1 MKLQEGSTLKTG
13 LYTVDRYIYSTDICE
28 VYSGRLT
35 STGQKIRI
43 HRLKDEFAENTE
55 PFLEKA
61 RILSS
66 VSDPSLAVIADAFAE
81 GTTGAFVTIESEGS
95 SLESLTMG
103 KRMAPERAEDIFRR
117 IAEATQKVHAAGQTL
132 LDLSPETV
140 TVTFSGMPVIT
151 DFAIPVLPDGA
162 SAQTDPYYAPE
173 RYEAHG
179 SATVETDIYSL
190 GAILYRM
197 IVGENPPLS
206 KEIKDAGI
214 DYPDNIPFELA
225 DLIDK
230 AMEPRPNNR
239 FYSVANMLADL
250 GGAQPQTVPPT
261 APQPQPEPAPKPA
274 PKPTPETVPAPAPKP
289 EPQPEPAPKPVP
301 EPQPEPKPKP
311 TPEPI
316 PAPAPAPQP
325 QAEPTPQPVPEPQ
338 PEPKPKPTP
347 EPIPAPAPAP
357 QPQAEPTPQPVPEP
371 QPEPKP
377 QPTLE
382 PVPAPAPQPQPT
394 PKPVP
399 EPQPA
404 PKPQPT
410 PAPVPASAPE
420 PQPQPQPTP
429 QPTPEPVPAPAPQPQ
444 PEPTPHPVPEPQ
456 PEPKPQPT
464 PESVPEP
471 EPVPAPVPEPQPEPE
486 PQPAPEPVPAPKPE
500 PEPQPVTPPMP
511 PQRPR
516 PEEHYRPRIPESKPE
531 PSTEVTAKTNTSK
544 TQPAPVHES
553 EPRAKSNSGSRK
565 RAIIAIVGV
574 VAAGIIAGIG
584 YELFSGSDNDNSETP
599 VEAPVIA
606 EDTQGKD
613 VTDEPMEVDGIRFT
627 YSGLVNADNLP
638 EGEGVA
644 TYESGLWTSYE
655 GEFRQG
661 NRHGHGTLKYRNGDS
676 YTGKFVDGM
685 YSTGTY
691 RTAAAPDGSYDY
703 FTGDFTNGTPYNG
716 SWYHSDG
723 KEYQRVVNGNVK

>member
-28 VYSGRLT
+28 VYSGRLS

-43 HRLKDEFAENTE
+43 HRLKDEFAGNTE

-95 SLESLTMG
+95 SLDSLTMG

-162 SAQTDPYYAPE
+162 SSQTNPYYAPE

-261 APQPQPEPAPKPA
+261 APQPQPEPAPI
-274 PKPTPETVPAPAPKP
+274 PKPGPTPQAVPAPAPKP
-289 EPQPEPAPKPVP
+289 EPQLEPA
-301 EPQPEPKPKP
+301 
-311 TPEPI
+311 
-316 PAPAPAPQP
+316 
-325 QAEPTPQPVPEPQ
+325 
-338 PEPKPKPTP
+338 
-347 EPIPAPAPAP
+347 
-357 QPQAEPTPQPVPEP
+357 
-371 QPEPKP
+371 
-377 QPTLE
+377 
-382 PVPAPAPQPQPT
+382 
-394 PKPVP
+394 
-399 EPQPA
+399 
-404 PKPQPT
+404 
-410 PAPVPASAPE
+410 
-420 PQPQPQPTP
+420 P

-444 PEPTPHPVPEPQ
+444 PQPTPKLVPGPQ
-456 PEPKPQPT
+456 PAPKPQPT
-464 PESVPEP
+464 PESEPQPAP
-471 EPVPAPVPEPQPEPE
+471 EPVPAPAPKPAPEPVPAPAPQPQPRPTPKPVPEPQPAPAPQPVPAPAPQPQPQPEPTPAPAPEAAPQPQPQPEPE
-486 PQPAPEPVPAPKPE
+486 PEAQPAPEPVPAPKPE

-565 RAIIAIVGV
+565 RTIIAIVGV

-584 YELFSGSDNDNSETP
+584 YGLFSGSDNDNSETP

-606 EDTQGKD
+606 EDKQGKD

>member
-28 VYSGRLT
+28 VYSGRLS

-43 HRLKDEFAENTE
+43 HRLKDEFAGNTE

-66 VSDPSLAVIADAFAE
+66 VSDPSLAVIANAFAE

-95 SLESLTMG
+95 SLDSLTMG
-103 KRMAPERAEDIFRR
+103 KRMAPERAENIFRR

-162 SAQTDPYYAPE
+162 SSQTNPYYAPE

-261 APQPQPEPAPKPA
+261 APQPQPERAPKPEPIPEPVTA
-274 PKPTPETVPAPAPKP
+274 PQPEP
-289 EPQPEPAPKPVP
+289 EPQPEPA
-301 EPQPEPKPKP
+301 
-311 TPEPI
+311 
-316 PAPAPAPQP
+316 
-325 QAEPTPQPVPEPQ
+325 
-338 PEPKPKPTP
+338 
-347 EPIPAPAPAP
+347 
-357 QPQAEPTPQPVPEP
+357 
-371 QPEPKP
+371 
-377 QPTLE
+377 
-382 PVPAPAPQPQPT
+382 
-394 PKPVP
+394 
-399 EPQPA
+399 
-404 PKPQPT
+404 
-410 PAPVPASAPE
+410 
-420 PQPQPQPTP
+420 P

-444 PEPTPHPVPEPQ
+444 AKPTPHPVPEPQ

-464 PESVPEP
+464 PEPI
-471 EPVPAPVPEPQPEPE
+471 PAPAPQPQPRPTPKPVPEPQPAPTPKPVPAPAPQPQPQPEPTPAPEPAPQPQPQPEPESE
-486 PQPAPEPVPAPKPE
+486 PQPAPEPVPAPKPEPE

-531 PSTEVTAKTNTSK
+531 PSTEVTAKTNTSP
-544 TQPAPVHES
+544 TQPVSVHES
-553 EPRAKSNSGSRK
+553 EPRAESNSGSRK
-565 RAIIAIVGV
+565 RTIIAIVGV

-584 YELFSGSDNDNSETP
+584 YGLFSGSDNDNSETP

-606 EDTQGKD
+606 EDKQGKD

-627 YSGLVNADNLP
+627 YSGPVNADNLP

>member
-28 VYSGRLT
+28 VYSGRLS

-95 SLESLTMG
+95 SLDSLTMG
-103 KRMAPERAEDIFRR
+103 KRMAPERAENIFRR

-162 SAQTDPYYAPE
+162 SQPNPYYAPE
-173 RYEAHG
+173 RYEAQG

-250 GGAQPQTVPPT
+250 GGAQPQTVPPP
-261 APQPQPEPAPKPA
+261 APQPQPEPAPKPS
-274 PKPTPETVPAPAPKP
+274 PEPVSEPTPE
-289 EPQPEPAPKPVP
+289 PVP
-301 EPQPEPKPKP
+301 EPTPQPQPQPE
-311 TPEPI
+311 
-316 PAPAPAPQP
+316 PAPAPQP
-325 QAEPTPQPVPEPQ
+325 QSQPQ
-338 PEPKPKPTP
+338 PEPAP
-347 EPIPAPAPAP
+347 ETVPAP
-357 QPQAEPTPQPVPEP
+357 Q
-371 QPEPKP
+371 
-377 QPTLE
+377 
-382 PVPAPAPQPQPT
+382 PAPQPQPEPAPA
-394 PKPVP
+394 PKPQPQPQPTP

-429 QPTPEPVPAPAPQPQ
+429 QPTPEPVPAP
-444 PEPTPHPVPEPQ
+444 
-456 PEPKPQPT
+456 
-464 PESVPEP
+464 
-471 EPVPAPVPEPQPEPE
+471 
-486 PQPAPEPVPAPKPE
+486 KPE
-500 PEPQPVTPPMP
+500 PEPQPVTPQMP

-516 PEEHYRPRIPESKPE
+516 PEEHYRPRIPESQPE
-531 PSTEVTAKTNTSK
+531 PSTEVAAKTNTSH
-544 TQPAPVHES
+544 TQHAPVHES
-553 EPRAKSNSGSRK
+553 EPRTESNSGSRK

-606 EDTQGKD
+606 EDKQGKN

-627 YSGLVNADNLP
+627 YSGPVNADNLP

>member
-28 VYSGRLT
+28 VYSGRLS

-43 HRLKDEFAENTE
+43 HRLKDEFAGNTE

-95 SLESLTMG
+95 SLDSLTMG
-103 KRMAPERAEDIFRR
+103 KRMAPERSENIFRR

-162 SAQTDPYYAPE
+162 SAQTNPYYAPE

-179 SATVETDIYSL
+179 SATVETDVYSL

-261 APQPQPEPAPKPA
+261 APQPQPEP
-274 PKPTPETVPAPAPKP
+274 ET
-289 EPQPEPAPKPVP
+289 
-301 EPQPEPKPKP
+301 
-311 TPEPI
+311 TPEPV
-316 PAPAPAPQP
+316 PAPQP

-338 PEPKPKPTP
+338 PAPKPQPTP
-347 EPIPAPAPAP
+347 EPIPAPAPQPQPQPEPAP
-357 QPQAEPTPQPVPEP
+357 QPVTAPQPEPEPQPAPAPVPEP
-371 QPEPKP
+371 QPTPEPVPEPVPEPAPKTQPQPEPKP
-377 QPTLE
+377 A
-382 PVPAPAPQPQPT
+382 PAPQPQPQPT

-399 EPQPA
+399 EPQPTPKPQPVPTPA
-404 PKPQPT
+404 PKPQP
-410 PAPVPASAPE
+410 
-420 PQPQPQPTP
+420 QPGPI
-429 QPTPEPVPAPAPQPQ
+429 PEPVTA
-444 PEPTPHPVPEPQ
+444 
-456 PEPKPQPT
+456 
-464 PESVPEP
+464 
-471 EPVPAPVPEPQPEPE
+471 PQPEPE

-500 PEPQPVTPPMP
+500 PDPQPVTPQMP

-553 EPRAKSNSGSRK
+553 EPRAESNSGSRK

-627 YSGLVNADNLP
+627 YSGPVNADNLP

>member
-28 VYSGRLT
+28 VYSGRLS

-43 HRLKDEFAENTE
+43 HRLKDEFAGNTE

-162 SAQTDPYYAPE
+162 SSQTNPYYAPE

-214 DYPDNIPFELA
+214 DYPDDIPFELA

-261 APQPQPEPAPKPA
+261 APQPQPEPEPMPKPEPAPVSEPVSEPQPA
-274 PKPTPETVPAPAPKP
+274 PKPQPTPESEPQPAPEPVPAPAPKP
-289 EPQPEPAPKPVP
+289 EPQPAPQPVP
-301 EPQPEPKPKP
+301 EPQPAPKPQP

-316 PAPAPAPQP
+316 PAPAPQ
-325 QAEPTPQPVPEPQ
+325 
-338 PEPKPKPTP
+338 
-347 EPIPAPAPAP
+347 
-357 QPQAEPTPQPVPEP
+357 
-371 QPEPKP
+371 
-377 QPTLE
+377 
-382 PVPAPAPQPQPT
+382 PQPQPT

-404 PKPQPT
+404 PAPQPVPT
-410 PAPVPASAPE
+410 PA
-420 PQPQPQPTP
+420 PQPQPQPEP
-429 QPTPEPVPAPAPQPQ
+429 EPAPKPEPIPEPVTA
-444 PEPTPHPVPEPQ
+444 
-456 PEPKPQPT
+456 
-464 PESVPEP
+464 
-471 EPVPAPVPEPQPEPE
+471 PQPEPE
-486 PQPAPEPVPAPKPE
+486 PQPAPEPVTAPKPA
-500 PEPQPVTPPMP
+500 PDPQPVTPQMP

-553 EPRAKSNSGSRK
+553 EPRTESNSGSRK

-584 YELFSGSDNDNSETP
+584 YGLFSGSDNDNSETP

-627 YSGLVNADNLP
+627 YSGPVNADNLP

-691 RTAAAPDGSYDY
+691 RTAAAHDGSYDY

>member
-28 VYSGRLT
+28 VYSGRLS

-43 HRLKDEFAENTE
+43 HRLKDEFAGNTE

-261 APQPQPEPAPKPA
+261 PPQPQPEPK
-274 PKPTPETVPAPAPKP
+274 
-289 EPQPEPAPKPVP
+289 
-301 EPQPEPKPKP
+301 
-311 TPEPI
+311 
-316 PAPAPAPQP
+316 
-325 QAEPTPQPVPEPQ
+325 
-338 PEPKPKPTP
+338 
-347 EPIPAPAPAP
+347 
-357 QPQAEPTPQPVPEP
+357 
-371 QPEPKP
+371 
-377 QPTLE
+377 
-382 PVPAPAPQPQPT
+382 
-394 PKPVP
+394 
-399 EPQPA
+399 
-404 PKPQPT
+404 
-410 PAPVPASAPE
+410 
-420 PQPQPQPTP
+420 P
-429 QPTPEPVPAPAPQPQ
+429 QPTPEPVPAPAPQPVPAPAPQPQPQ
-444 PEPTPHPVPEPQ
+444 PEPTPAPAPEPAPQPQPQ
-456 PEPKPQPT
+456 PE
-464 PESVPEP
+464 
-471 EPVPAPVPEPQPEPE
+471 PEPE

-531 PSTEVTAKTNTSK
+531 PTTEVADKANTSK

-553 EPRAKSNSGSRK
+553 EPRAESNSGSRK

-584 YELFSGSDNDNSETP
+584 YRLFSGSDNDNSETP

-606 EDTQGKD
+606 EDKQGKD

-627 YSGLVNADNLP
+627 YSGPVNADNLP

>member
-28 VYSGRLT
+28 VYSGRLS

-43 HRLKDEFAENTE
+43 HRLKDEFAGNTE

-162 SAQTDPYYAPE
+162 SSQTNPYYAPE

-261 APQPQPEPAPKPA
+261 TPQPQPEPAPIPKPG
-274 PKPTPETVPAPAPKP
+274 PTPEAVPAPAPKP
-289 EPQPEPAPKPVP
+289 EPQPEPAP
-301 EPQPEPKPKP
+301 QP
-311 TPEPI
+311 TPEPV
-316 PAPAPAPQP
+316 PAPQP

-338 PEPKPKPTP
+338 PAPKPQPTP
-347 EPIPAPAPAP
+347 EPIPAPAP
-357 QPQAEPTPQPVPEP
+357 QPVPEP
-371 QPEPKP
+371 QPAPKP
-377 QPTLE
+377 QPTPE
-382 PVPAPAPQPQPT
+382 PIPAPAPQPQPQPT

-404 PKPQPT
+404 PAPQ
-410 PAPVPASAPE
+410 
-420 PQPQPQPTP
+420 
-429 QPTPEPVPAPAPQPQ
+429 PVPAPAPQPQ
-444 PEPTPHPVPEPQ
+444 PQPEPTP
-456 PEPKPQPT
+456 
-464 PESVPEP
+464 
-471 EPVPAPVPEPQPEPE
+471 A
-486 PQPAPEPVPAPKPE
+486 PAPEPVPAPKPE
-500 PEPQPVTPPMP
+500 PEPQPVTPQMP

-553 EPRAKSNSGSRK
+553 EPRAESNSGSRK

-599 VEAPVIA
+599 VETPVIA

-627 YSGLVNADNLP
+627 YSGPVNADNLP

>member
-28 VYSGRLT
+28 VYSGRLS

-43 HRLKDEFAENTE
+43 HRLKDEFAGNTE

-66 VSDPSLAVIADAFAE
+66 VSDPSLAVIADAFPE
-81 GTTGAFVTIESEGS
+81 GTTGAFVTIESEGT
-95 SLESLTMG
+95 SLDSLTMG
-103 KRMAPERAEDIFRR
+103 KRLAPERAENLFRR

-151 DFAIPVLPDGA
+151 DFAIPVLPDGT
-162 SAQTDPYYAPE
+162 SSQTDPYYAPE

-261 APQPQPEPAPKPA
+261 APQPQPEPMPKPA
-274 PKPTPETVPAPAPKP
+274 TE
-289 EPQPEPAPKPVP
+289 PVP
-301 EPQPEPKPKP
+301 EPQP
-311 TPEPI
+311 TPEPV
-316 PAPAPAPQP
+316 PAAA
-325 QAEPTPQPVPEPQ
+325 
-338 PEPKPKPTP
+338 
-347 EPIPAPAPAP
+347 
-357 QPQAEPTPQPVPEP
+357 
-371 QPEPKP
+371 PKP
-377 QPTLE
+377 QPQTE
-382 PVPAPAPQPQPT
+382 PA

-410 PAPVPASAPE
+410 P
-420 PQPQPQPTP
+420 
-429 QPTPEPVPAPAPQPQ
+429 EPVPAPAPKPQPQ
-444 PEPTPHPVPEPQ
+444 PEPTPEPQPEPTPKSEPIPEPVPEPQ
-456 PEPKPQPT
+456 P
-464 PESVPEP
+464 
-471 EPVPAPVPEPQPEPE
+471 
-486 PQPAPEPVPAPKPE
+486 VPAPKPA
-500 PEPQPVTPPMP
+500 PDPRPVTPPLP
-511 PQRPR
+511 PQQPR

-531 PSTEVTAKTNTSK
+531 PATEVAAKTNTS
-544 TQPAPVHES
+544 QIQHAPVHES
-553 EPRAKSNSGSRK
+553 EPRAESNSCSRK

-584 YELFSGSDNDNSETP
+584 YELFSGSDNDNSESP
-599 VEAPVIA
+599 VAAPVIA
-606 EDTQGKD
+606 EDTQGKE
-613 VTDEPMEVDGIRFT
+613 VTDEPMEVDGIRFSYT
-627 YSGLVNADNLP
+627 GPVNADNLP

>member
-274 PKPTPETVPAPAPKP
+274 PKPTPEPVPAPAPKPEPQQEPAPQPTPESEPQPAPEPVPAPKP
-289 EPQPEPAPKPVP
+289 EPQPEPAP
-301 EPQPEPKPKP
+301 Q
-311 TPEPI
+311 
-316 PAPAPAPQP
+316 
-325 QAEPTPQPVPEPQ
+325 
-338 PEPKPKPTP
+338 
-347 EPIPAPAPAP
+347 
-357 QPQAEPTPQPVPEP
+357 
-371 QPEPKP
+371 
-377 QPTLE
+377 
-382 PVPAPAPQPQPT
+382 
-394 PKPVP
+394 PVP

-404 PKPQPT
+404 PK
-410 PAPVPASAPE
+410 
-420 PQPQPQPTP
+420 P

-444 PEPTPHPVPEPQ
+444 PQPEPTPQPVPEPQ
-456 PEPKPQPT
+456 PERTPEPQPERAPKPEPI
-464 PESVPEP
+464 P
-471 EPVPAPVPEPQPEPE
+471 EPVTAPQPEPE

-500 PEPQPVTPPMP
+500 PDPQPVTPQMP

>member
-28 VYSGRLT
+28 VYSGRLS

-43 HRLKDEFAENTE
+43 HRLKDEFAGNTE

-162 SAQTDPYYAPE
+162 SSQTNPYYAPE

-261 APQPQPEPAPKPA
+261 APQPQPEPAPI
-274 PKPTPETVPAPAPKP
+274 PKPGPTPQAVPAPAPKP
-289 EPQPEPAPKPVP
+289 EPQPEPAP
-301 EPQPEPKPKP
+301 Q
-311 TPEPI
+311 
-316 PAPAPAPQP
+316 
-325 QAEPTPQPVPEPQ
+325 
-338 PEPKPKPTP
+338 
-347 EPIPAPAPAP
+347 
-357 QPQAEPTPQPVPEP
+357 
-371 QPEPKP
+371 
-377 QPTLE
+377 
-382 PVPAPAPQPQPT
+382 
-394 PKPVP
+394 PVP

-410 PAPVPASAPE
+410 PEPIPAPAPQPQPRPTPKPVPE
-420 PQPQPQPTP
+420 PQPAPAPQ
-429 QPTPEPVPAPAPQPQ
+429 PVPAPAPQPQ
-444 PEPTPHPVPEPQ
+444 PQPEPTPAPEPAPQPQPQ
-456 PEPKPQPT
+456 PE
-464 PESVPEP
+464 
-471 EPVPAPVPEPQPEPE
+471 PEPE

-500 PEPQPVTPPMP
+500 PDPQPVTPQMP

-553 EPRAKSNSGSRK
+553 EPRAESNSGSRK
-565 RAIIAIVGV
+565 RTIIAIVGV

-584 YELFSGSDNDNSETP
+584 YGLFSGSDNDNSETP

-606 EDTQGKD
+606 EDKQGKD

-627 YSGLVNADNLP
+627 YSGPVNADNLP

>member
-28 VYSGRLT
+28 VYSGRLS

-43 HRLKDEFAENTE
+43 HRLKDEFAGNTE

-162 SAQTDPYYAPE
+162 SQTNPYYAPE

-261 APQPQPEPAPKPA
+261 APQPQPEPAPKP
-274 PKPTPETVPAPAPKP
+274 TPEPVSEPVSEPQPTSEPIPAPAPQSQPQPEPAPKPQPQPEPTPQPQPERAPKPEPIPEPVTAPQPEP
-289 EPQPEPAPKPVP
+289 EPQPEPAP
-301 EPQPEPKPKP
+301 QP

-316 PAPAPAPQP
+316 PAPAPQPQP
-325 QAEPTPQPVPEPQ
+325 QPEPAPHPVPEPQ
-338 PEPKPKPTP
+338 P
-347 EPIPAPAPAP
+347 APAP
-357 QPQAEPTPQPVPEP
+357 Q
-371 QPEPKP
+371 
-377 QPTLE
+377 
-382 PVPAPAPQPQPT
+382 PVPAPAPQPQPQ
-394 PKPVP
+394 P
-399 EPQPA
+399 E
-404 PKPQPT
+404 PT
-410 PAPVPASAPE
+410 PAPEPA
-420 PQPQPQPTP
+420 PQPQPQP
-429 QPTPEPVPAPAPQPQ
+429 E
-444 PEPTPHPVPEPQ
+444 
-456 PEPKPQPT
+456 
-464 PESVPEP
+464 
-471 EPVPAPVPEPQPEPE
+471 
-486 PQPAPEPVPAPKPE
+486 PE
-500 PEPQPVTPPMP
+500 PEPQPVTPQMP

-553 EPRAKSNSGSRK
+553 EPRAESNSGSRK

-584 YELFSGSDNDNSETP
+584 YGLFSGSDNDNSETP

-606 EDTQGKD
+606 EDKQGKD

-627 YSGLVNADNLP
+627 YTGPVNADNLP

>member
-28 VYSGRLT
+28 VYSGRLS

-43 HRLKDEFAENTE
+43 HRLKDEFAGNTE

-66 VSDPSLAVIADAFAE
+66 VSDPSLAVIVDAFAE

-95 SLESLTMG
+95 SLDSLTMG

-214 DYPDNIPFELA
+214 DYPNDIPFELA

-250 GGAQPQTVPPT
+250 GGTQPQTVPPT
-261 APQPQPEPAPKPA
+261 APQPQPEPMPKPA
-274 PKPTPETVPAPAPKP
+274 TE
-289 EPQPEPAPKPVP
+289 PVP
-301 EPQPEPKPKP
+301 EPQP
-311 TPEPI
+311 T
-316 PAPAPAPQP
+316 
-325 QAEPTPQPVPEPQ
+325 
-338 PEPKPKPTP
+338 
-347 EPIPAPAPAP
+347 
-357 QPQAEPTPQPVPEP
+357 
-371 QPEPKP
+371 
-377 QPTLE
+377 
-382 PVPAPAPQPQPT
+382 
-394 PKPVP
+394 P

-404 PKPQPT
+404 PKPQP
-410 PAPVPASAPE
+410 APASA
-420 PQPQPQPTP
+420 PQPQPQPEPEPEPEPTPKPVSEPQPAPKPQPVPAPEP
-429 QPTPEPVPAPAPQPQ
+429 QPTPEPVPEPQPQ
-444 PEPTPHPVPEPQ
+444 PEPAPQPTPKPVPVPKPVPEPVPAPAPKPQPEPEPTPEPAPKSEPIPEPVPEPQ
-456 PEPKPQPT
+456 P
-464 PESVPEP
+464 
-471 EPVPAPVPEPQPEPE
+471 
-486 PQPAPEPVPAPKPE
+486 VPAPKPA
-500 PEPQPVTPPMP
+500 PAPRPVTPPLP
-511 PQRPR
+511 PQQPR

-553 EPRAKSNSGSRK
+553 EPRTESNSGSRK

-627 YSGLVNADNLP
+627 YSGPVNADNLP

>member
-162 SAQTDPYYAPE
+162 SSQTNPYYAPE

-261 APQPQPEPAPKPA
+261 PPQPQPEPAPKPA
-274 PKPTPETVPAPAPKP
+274 PEPVS
-289 EPQPEPAPKPVP
+289 EPQ
-301 EPQPEPKPKP
+301 P

-316 PAPAPAPQP
+316 PAPAPQ
-325 QAEPTPQPVPEPQ
+325 
-338 PEPKPKPTP
+338 
-347 EPIPAPAPAP
+347 
-357 QPQAEPTPQPVPEP
+357 
-371 QPEPKP
+371 
-377 QPTLE
+377 
-382 PVPAPAPQPQPT
+382 PQPQPT

-404 PKPQPT
+404 PAPQ
-410 PAPVPASAPE
+410 
-420 PQPQPQPTP
+420 
-429 QPTPEPVPAPAPQPQ
+429 PVPAPAPQPQ
-444 PEPTPHPVPEPQ
+444 PQPEPTPAPEPAPQPQPQ
-456 PEPKPQPT
+456 PE
-464 PESVPEP
+464 
-471 EPVPAPVPEPQPEPE
+471 PEPE
-486 PQPAPEPVPAPKPE
+486 PQPAPEPVPDPKPE
-500 PEPQPVTPPMP
+500 PDPQPVTPQMP

-553 EPRAKSNSGSRK
+553 EPRTESNSGSRK

-627 YSGLVNADNLP
+627 YSGPVNADNLP

>member
-95 SLESLTMG
+95 SLDSLTMG
-103 KRMAPERAEDIFRR
+103 KRMAPERAENIFRHL
-117 IAEATQKVHAAGQTL
+117 AEATQKVHAAGQTL

-162 SAQTDPYYAPE
+162 SQTNPYYAPE

-179 SATVETDIYSL
+179 SASVETDIYSL

-261 APQPQPEPAPKPA
+261 APQPQPEPAPKP
-274 PKPTPETVPAPAPKP
+274 TPEPVSEPVS
-289 EPQPEPAPKPVP
+289 EPQ
-301 EPQPEPKPKP
+301 P

-316 PAPAPAPQP
+316 PAPAPQPQP
-325 QAEPTPQPVPEPQ
+325 QPEPAPKPQPQPEPTPQPQPERAPKPEPIPEPVTAPQPEPEPQ
-338 PEPKPKPTP
+338 PEPAPQPTP
-347 EPIPAPAPAP
+347 EPIPAPAPQP
-357 QPQAEPTPQPVPEP
+357 QPQPEPAPHPVPEP
-371 QPEPKP
+371 QPAPAP
-377 QPTLE
+377 Q
-382 PVPAPAPQPQPT
+382 PVPAPAPQPQPQ
-394 PKPVP
+394 P
-399 EPQPA
+399 E
-404 PKPQPT
+404 PT
-410 PAPVPASAPE
+410 PAPEPA
-420 PQPQPQPTP
+420 PQPQPQP
-429 QPTPEPVPAPAPQPQ
+429 E
-444 PEPTPHPVPEPQ
+444 
-456 PEPKPQPT
+456 
-464 PESVPEP
+464 
-471 EPVPAPVPEPQPEPE
+471 
-486 PQPAPEPVPAPKPE
+486 PE
-500 PEPQPVTPPMP
+500 PEPQPVTPQMP

-553 EPRAKSNSGSRK
+553 EPRAESNSGSRK

-606 EDTQGKD
+606 EDKQGKD

-627 YSGLVNADNLP
+627 YSGPVNADNLP

>member
-28 VYSGRLT
+28 VYSGRLS

-43 HRLKDEFAENTE
+43 HRLKDEFAGNTE

-95 SLESLTMG
+95 SLDSLTMG

-117 IAEATQKVHAAGQTL
+117 IAAATQKVHAAGQTL

-261 APQPQPEPAPKPA
+261 APQPQPEPAPIPKLEPAPVPEPQSKPEPQPA
-274 PKPTPETVPAPAPKP
+274 PKPQPAPAPAP
-289 EPQPEPAPKPVP
+289 QPQPQPQPEPAPQPTPEPVP
-301 EPQPEPKPKP
+301 APTPQPQPQPQPQPAPKPQP

-316 PAPAPAPQP
+316 PAPAPQ
-325 QAEPTPQPVPEPQ
+325 
-338 PEPKPKPTP
+338 
-347 EPIPAPAPAP
+347 
-357 QPQAEPTPQPVPEP
+357 
-371 QPEPKP
+371 
-377 QPTLE
+377 
-382 PVPAPAPQPQPT
+382 PQPQPQ
-394 PKPVP
+394 
-399 EPQPA
+399 PQPA
-404 PKPQPT
+404 PKPQP
-410 PAPVPASAPE
+410 
-420 PQPQPQPTP
+420 
-429 QPTPEPVPAPAPQPQ
+429 Q
-444 PEPTPHPVPEPQ
+444 PEPTPEPQ
-456 PEPKPQPT
+456 PERAPKPEPI
-464 PESVPEP
+464 P
-471 EPVPAPVPEPQPEPE
+471 EPVTAPQPEPE

-500 PEPQPVTPPMP
+500 PDPQPVTPQMP
-511 PQRPR
+511 PQQPR

-553 EPRAKSNSGSRK
+553 EPRAESNSGSRK

-627 YSGLVNADNLP
+627 YSGPVNADNLP

>member
-28 VYSGRLT
+28 VYSGRLS

-43 HRLKDEFAENTE
+43 HRLKDEFAGNTE

-274 PKPTPETVPAPAPKP
+274 PKPTPEPVPAPAPKP

-325 QAEPTPQPVPEPQ
+325 QAEPTPQ
-338 PEPKPKPTP
+338 
-347 EPIPAPAPAP
+347 
-357 QPQAEPTPQPVPEP
+357 
-371 QPEPKP
+371 
-377 QPTLE
+377 
-382 PVPAPAPQPQPT
+382 
-394 PKPVP
+394 
-399 EPQPA
+399 
-404 PKPQPT
+404 
-410 PAPVPASAPE
+410 
-420 PQPQPQPTP
+420 
-429 QPTPEPVPAPAPQPQ
+429 
-444 PEPTPHPVPEPQ
+444 PVPEPQ

-553 EPRAKSNSGSRK
+553 EPRAESNSGSRK

-606 EDTQGKD
+606 EDKQGKD

-627 YSGLVNADNLP
+627 YSGPVNADNLP

>member
-28 VYSGRLT
+28 VYSGRLS

-43 HRLKDEFAENTE
+43 HRLKDEFAGNTE

-95 SLESLTMG
+95 SLDSLTMG
-103 KRMAPERAEDIFRR
+103 KRMAPERAENIFRR
-117 IAEATQKVHAAGQTL
+117 LAEATQKVHAAGQTL

-162 SAQTDPYYAPE
+162 SSQTNPYYAPE

-261 APQPQPEPAPKPA
+261 APQPQPEPAPIPKPG
-274 PKPTPETVPAPAPKP
+274 PTPEAVPAPAPKP
-289 EPQPEPAPKPVP
+289 EPQLEPAPQPTPEPVPEPVPEPAPQPQPQPEPTPKPIP

-316 PAPAPAPQP
+316 PAPAPQPQP
-325 QAEPTPQPVPEPQ
+325 R
-338 PEPKPKPTP
+338 
-347 EPIPAPAPAP
+347 
-357 QPQAEPTPQPVPEP
+357 
-371 QPEPKP
+371 
-377 QPTLE
+377 
-382 PVPAPAPQPQPT
+382 PT

-404 PKPQPT
+404 P
-410 PAPVPASAPE
+410 APK
-420 PQPQPQPTP
+420 
-429 QPTPEPVPAPAPQPQ
+429 PVPAPAPQPQ
-444 PEPTPHPVPEPQ
+444 PQPEPTPAPEPAPQPQPQ
-456 PEPKPQPT
+456 PE
-464 PESVPEP
+464 
-471 EPVPAPVPEPQPEPE
+471 PEPE

-500 PEPQPVTPPMP
+500 PEPQPVTPQMP

-553 EPRAKSNSGSRK
+553 EPRAESNSGSRK

-584 YELFSGSDNDNSETP
+584 YGLFSGSDNDNSVTP

-627 YSGLVNADNLP
+627 YSGPVNADNLP

>member
-28 VYSGRLT
+28 VYSGRLS

-43 HRLKDEFAENTE
+43 HRLKDEFAGNTE

-95 SLESLTMG
+95 SLDSLTMG
-103 KRMAPERAEDIFRR
+103 KRMAPERAENIFRR

-162 SAQTDPYYAPE
+162 SSQTNPYYAPE

-261 APQPQPEPAPKPA
+261 APQPQPEPAPIPKPGPTPEAVPAPA
-274 PKPTPETVPAPAPKP
+274 PKPEPQLEPAPQPTPEPIPAPAPQPQPQPEPAPKPQPQPEPTPQPQPERAPKPEPIPEPVTAPQPEPEPQPEPAPQPTPEPIPAPAPKP
-289 EPQPEPAPKPVP
+289 EPQPEPAP
-301 EPQPEPKPKP
+301 Q
-311 TPEPI
+311 
-316 PAPAPAPQP
+316 
-325 QAEPTPQPVPEPQ
+325 
-338 PEPKPKPTP
+338 
-347 EPIPAPAPAP
+347 
-357 QPQAEPTPQPVPEP
+357 
-371 QPEPKP
+371 
-377 QPTLE
+377 
-382 PVPAPAPQPQPT
+382 
-394 PKPVP
+394 PVP

-410 PAPVPASAPE
+410 PEPIPAPA
-420 PQPQPQPTP
+420 PQPQPRPTP
-429 QPTPEPVPAPAPQPQ
+429 KPVPELQPAPAPQPVPAPAPQPQ
-444 PEPTPHPVPEPQ
+444 PQPEPTPAPEPA
-456 PEPKPQPT
+456 PQPQ
-464 PESVPEP
+464 
-471 EPVPAPVPEPQPEPE
+471 PQPEPE
-486 PQPAPEPVPAPKPE
+486 PEAQPAPEPVPAPKPE
-500 PEPQPVTPPMP
+500 PDPQPVTPPMP

-531 PSTEVTAKTNTSK
+531 PTTEVADKANTSP
-544 TQPAPVHES
+544 TQPVSVHES
-553 EPRAKSNSGSRK
+553 EPRAESNSGSRK

-584 YELFSGSDNDNSETP
+584 YGLFSGSDNDNSETP

-606 EDTQGKD
+606 EDKQGKD

-627 YSGLVNADNLP
+627 YSGPVNADNLP

>member
-28 VYSGRLT
+28 VYSGRLS

-43 HRLKDEFAENTE
+43 HRLKDEFAGNTE

-95 SLESLTMG
+95 SLDSLTMG

-162 SAQTDPYYAPE
+162 SSQTNPYYAPE
-173 RYEAHG
+173 RYEAQG

-261 APQPQPEPAPKPA
+261 PPQPQPEPAPKPA
-274 PKPTPETVPAPAPKP
+274 PEPVSEPQPTPEPIPAPAPQP
-289 EPQPEPAPKPVP
+289 QPQPQPEPAPKPVP
-301 EPQPEPKPKP
+301 
-311 TPEPI
+311 
-316 PAPAPAPQP
+316 
-325 QAEPTPQPVPEPQ
+325 
-338 PEPKPKPTP
+338 
-347 EPIPAPAPAP
+347 
-357 QPQAEPTPQPVPEP
+357 
-371 QPEPKP
+371 
-377 QPTLE
+377 
-382 PVPAPAPQPQPT
+382 APAPQPQPQ
-394 PKPVP
+394 PEP

-404 PKPQPT
+404 P
-410 PAPVPASAPE
+410 
-420 PQPQPQPTP
+420 QPQPQP
-429 QPTPEPVPAPAPQPQ
+429 E
-444 PEPTPHPVPEPQ
+444 
-456 PEPKPQPT
+456 
-464 PESVPEP
+464 
-471 EPVPAPVPEPQPEPE
+471 PEPE

-500 PEPQPVTPPMP
+500 PDPQPVTPQMP

-553 EPRAKSNSGSRK
+553 DPRAKSNSGSRK

-613 VTDEPMEVDGIRFT
+613 VTDEPMEVDGIRFK
-627 YSGLVNADNLP
+627 YSGPVNADNLP

>member
-28 VYSGRLT
+28 VYSGRLS

-43 HRLKDEFAENTE
+43 HRLKDEFAGNTE

-95 SLESLTMG
+95 SLDSLTMG
-103 KRMAPERAEDIFRR
+103 KRMAPERAENIFRR

-162 SAQTDPYYAPE
+162 SSQTNPYYAPE

-261 APQPQPEPAPKPA
+261 APQPQPEPAPI
-274 PKPTPETVPAPAPKP
+274 PKPGPTPQAVPAPAPKP
-289 EPQPEPAPKPVP
+289 EPQQEPAP
-301 EPQPEPKPKP
+301 QP

-316 PAPAPAPQP
+316 PAPAPQ
-325 QAEPTPQPVPEPQ
+325 
-338 PEPKPKPTP
+338 
-347 EPIPAPAPAP
+347 
-357 QPQAEPTPQPVPEP
+357 
-371 QPEPKP
+371 
-377 QPTLE
+377 
-382 PVPAPAPQPQPT
+382 PQPQPT
-394 PKPVP
+394 PKLVP

-410 PAPVPASAPE
+410 PESE
-420 PQPQPQPTP
+420 PQPA
-429 QPTPEPVPAPAPQPQ
+429 PE
-444 PEPTPHPVPEPQ
+444 PVPEPQ

-464 PESVPEP
+464 PEPI
-471 EPVPAPVPEPQPEPE
+471 PAPAPQPQPRPTPKPVPEPQPAPAPQPVPAPAPQPQPQPEPTPAPAPEPAPQPQPQPEPEPE

-500 PEPQPVTPPMP
+500 PDPQPVTPQMP

-553 EPRAKSNSGSRK
+553 DPRAKSNSGSRK

-613 VTDEPMEVDGIRFT
+613 VTDEPMEVDGIRFK
-627 YSGLVNADNLP
+627 YSGPVNADNLP

>member
-103 KRMAPERAEDIFRR
+103 KRMAPERAENIFRR

-162 SAQTDPYYAPE
+162 SSQTNPYYAPE

-261 APQPQPEPAPKPA
+261 PPQPQPQPEPAPIPKLEPAPVPEPQSKPEPQPA
-274 PKPTPETVPAPAPKP
+274 PKPQPAPAPAP
-289 EPQPEPAPKPVP
+289 QPQPQPQPEPAPQPTPEPVP
-301 EPQPEPKPKP
+301 APTPQPQPQPQPQPAPKPQP

-316 PAPAPAPQP
+316 PAPAPQ
-325 QAEPTPQPVPEPQ
+325 
-338 PEPKPKPTP
+338 
-347 EPIPAPAPAP
+347 
-357 QPQAEPTPQPVPEP
+357 
-371 QPEPKP
+371 
-377 QPTLE
+377 
-382 PVPAPAPQPQPT
+382 PQPQPQ
-394 PKPVP
+394 
-399 EPQPA
+399 PQPA
-404 PKPQPT
+404 PKPQP
-410 PAPVPASAPE
+410 
-420 PQPQPQPTP
+420 
-429 QPTPEPVPAPAPQPQ
+429 Q
-444 PEPTPHPVPEPQ
+444 PEPTPEPQ
-456 PEPKPQPT
+456 PERAPKPEPI
-464 PESVPEP
+464 P
-471 EPVPAPVPEPQPEPE
+471 EPVTAPQPEPE

-500 PEPQPVTPPMP
+500 PDPQPVTPQMP
-511 PQRPR
+511 PQQPR

-553 EPRAKSNSGSRK
+553 EPRAESNSGSRK

-627 YSGLVNADNLP
+627 YSGPVNADNLP

>member
-28 VYSGRLT
+28 VYSGRLS

-43 HRLKDEFAENTE
+43 HRLKDEFAGNTE

-103 KRMAPERAEDIFRR
+103 KRMAPERAENIFRR

-162 SAQTDPYYAPE
+162 SSQTNPYYAPE

-261 APQPQPEPAPKPA
+261 PPQPQPEPAPKPA
-274 PKPTPETVPAPAPKP
+274 PEPVSEPQPTPEPVPAPAPKP
-289 EPQPEPAPKPVP
+289 EPKPKPVP
-301 EPQPEPKPKP
+301 EPQPAPQ
-311 TPEPI
+311 PE
-316 PAPAPAPQP
+316 PAPQP
-325 QAEPTPQPVPEPQ
+325 TP
-338 PEPKPKPTP
+338 
-347 EPIPAPAPAP
+347 
-357 QPQAEPTPQPVPEP
+357 
-371 QPEPKP
+371 
-377 QPTLE
+377 E
-382 PVPAPAPQPQPT
+382 PVPAPAPQPQPQPQPEPA

-410 PAPVPASAPE
+410 PEPIPAPAPQPQPQTQPE
-420 PQPQPQPTP
+420 PQPQPQP
-429 QPTPEPVPAPAPQPQ
+429 
-444 PEPTPHPVPEPQ
+444 EPTP
-456 PEPKPQPT
+456 K
-464 PESVPEP
+464 
-471 EPVPAPVPEPQPEPE
+471 
-486 PQPAPEPVPAPKPE
+486 PQPAPEPVLAPKPE
-500 PEPQPVTPPMP
+500 PDPQPVTPQMP

-553 EPRAKSNSGSRK
+553 EPRAESNSGSRK

-627 YSGLVNADNLP
+627 YSGPVNADNLP

>member
-28 VYSGRLT
+28 VYSGRLS

-43 HRLKDEFAENTE
+43 HRLKDEFAGNTE

-103 KRMAPERAEDIFRR
+103 KRLAPERAEDIFRR

-162 SAQTDPYYAPE
+162 SSQTDPYYAPE

-250 GGAQPQTVPPT
+250 GGTQPQTVPPT
-261 APQPQPEPAPKPA
+261 TSQPQPEPMPKPA
-274 PKPTPETVPAPAPKP
+274 TE
-289 EPQPEPAPKPVP
+289 PVP
-301 EPQPEPKPKP
+301 EPQP
-311 TPEPI
+311 TPEPV
-316 PAPAPAPQP
+316 PAAA
-325 QAEPTPQPVPEPQ
+325 
-338 PEPKPKPTP
+338 
-347 EPIPAPAPAP
+347 
-357 QPQAEPTPQPVPEP
+357 
-371 QPEPKP
+371 PKP
-377 QPTLE
+377 QPQPE
-382 PVPAPAPQPQPT
+382 PVPAPAPQPQPQPQPEPT

-404 PKPQPT
+404 PQPQPRPT
-410 PAPVPASAPE
+410 PKPVPEPQPAPVPE
-420 PQPQPQPTP
+420 PQPAPAPQ
-429 QPTPEPVPAPAPQPQ
+429 PVPAPVPQPQPQ
-444 PEPTPHPVPEPQ
+444 PEPTP
-456 PEPKPQPT
+456 
-464 PESVPEP
+464 
-471 EPVPAPVPEPQPEPE
+471 A
-486 PQPAPEPVPAPKPE
+486 PAPEPAAEPLQKPEAQPVPAPKPE
-500 PEPQPVTPPMP
+500 PEPQPVTPQMP

-553 EPRAKSNSGSRK
+553 EPRAESNSGSRK

-584 YELFSGSDNDNSETP
+584 YELFSGSDNDNNETP

-606 EDTQGKD
+606 EDKQGKD

-627 YSGLVNADNLP
+627 YSGPVNADNLP

>member
-28 VYSGRLT
+28 VYSGRLS

-43 HRLKDEFAENTE
+43 HRLKDEFAGNTE

-162 SAQTDPYYAPE
+162 SSQTNPYYAPE

-261 APQPQPEPAPKPA
+261 APQPQPEPAPIPKPGPTPQAVPAPA
-274 PKPTPETVPAPAPKP
+274 PKPEPQQEPAPQPTPEPIPAPAPQPQPQPTPKLVPEPQPAPKPQPTPESEPQPAPEPVPAPAPKP
-289 EPQPEPAPKPVP
+289 EPQPEPAP
-301 EPQPEPKPKP
+301 Q
-311 TPEPI
+311 
-316 PAPAPAPQP
+316 
-325 QAEPTPQPVPEPQ
+325 
-338 PEPKPKPTP
+338 
-347 EPIPAPAPAP
+347 
-357 QPQAEPTPQPVPEP
+357 
-371 QPEPKP
+371 
-377 QPTLE
+377 
-382 PVPAPAPQPQPT
+382 
-394 PKPVP
+394 PVP

-410 PAPVPASAPE
+410 PE
-420 PQPQPQPTP
+420 PI
-429 QPTPEPVPAPAPQPQ
+429 PAPAPQPQ
-444 PEPTPHPVPEPQ
+444 PRPTPKPVPELQPAPAPQPVPEPA
-456 PEPKPQPT
+456 PQPQ
-464 PESVPEP
+464 
-471 EPVPAPVPEPQPEPE
+471 PQPEPE
-486 PQPAPEPVPAPKPE
+486 PEAQPAPEPVPAPKPE

-531 PSTEVTAKTNTSK
+531 PTTEVADKANISP
-544 TQPAPVHES
+544 TQPVSVHES

-565 RAIIAIVGV
+565 RTIIAIVGV

-584 YELFSGSDNDNSETP
+584 YGLFSGSDNDNSETP

-606 EDTQGKD
+606 EDKQGKD

-627 YSGLVNADNLP
+627 YSGPVNADNLP

>member
-28 VYSGRLT
+28 VYSGRLS

-43 HRLKDEFAENTE
+43 HRLKDEFAGNTE

-103 KRMAPERAEDIFRR
+103 KRMAPERAKDIFRR

-179 SATVETDIYSL
+179 SAIVETDIYSL

-261 APQPQPEPAPKPA
+261 APQPQPEPAPKPT
-274 PKPTPETVPAPAPKP
+274 PEPVSDPVSEPQPTPEPVPAPAPKP
-289 EPQPEPAPKPVP
+289 EPQPEPAP
-301 EPQPEPKPKP
+301 Q
-311 TPEPI
+311 
-316 PAPAPAPQP
+316 
-325 QAEPTPQPVPEPQ
+325 
-338 PEPKPKPTP
+338 
-347 EPIPAPAPAP
+347 
-357 QPQAEPTPQPVPEP
+357 
-371 QPEPKP
+371 
-377 QPTLE
+377 
-382 PVPAPAPQPQPT
+382 
-394 PKPVP
+394 PVP

-410 PAPVPASAPE
+410 PE
-420 PQPQPQPTP
+420 PI
-429 QPTPEPVPAPAPQPQ
+429 PAPAPQPQ
-444 PEPTPHPVPEPQ
+444 PRPTPKPVPELQPAPAPQPVPEPAPQLQPQ
-456 PEPKPQPT
+456 PE
-464 PESVPEP
+464 
-471 EPVPAPVPEPQPEPE
+471 PEPE

-500 PEPQPVTPPMP
+500 PDPQPVTPQMP

-553 EPRAKSNSGSRK
+553 EPRAESNSGSRK
-565 RAIIAIVGV
+565 RTIIAIVGV

-627 YSGLVNADNLP
+627 YSGPVNADNLP

>member
-1 MKLQEGSTLKTG
+1 MLKTG

-28 VYSGRLT
+28 VYSGRLS

-43 HRLKDEFAENTE
+43 HRLKDEFAGNTE

-162 SAQTDPYYAPE
+162 STQTDPYYAPE

-274 PKPTPETVPAPAPKP
+274 P
-289 EPQPEPAPKPVP
+289 
-301 EPQPEPKPKP
+301 
-311 TPEPI
+311 
-316 PAPAPAPQP
+316 
-325 QAEPTPQPVPEPQ
+325 
-338 PEPKPKPTP
+338 
-347 EPIPAPAPAP
+347 
-357 QPQAEPTPQPVPEP
+357 
-371 QPEPKP
+371 
-377 QPTLE
+377 E
-382 PVPAPAPQPQPT
+382 PVSE
-394 PKPVP
+394 PVS
-399 EPQPA
+399 E
-404 PKPQPT
+404 
-410 PAPVPASAPE
+410 
-420 PQPQPQPTP
+420 P
-429 QPTPEPVPAPAPQPQ
+429 QPTPEPVPAPAPKPQPQ
-444 PEPTPHPVPEPQ
+444 PEPAPHPVPEPQ

-464 PESVPEP
+464 PE
-471 EPVPAPVPEPQPEPE
+471 PVPAPAPQPQPQPEPTPAPAPEAAPQPQPQPEPE
-486 PQPAPEPVPAPKPE
+486 PEAQPAPETVPAPKPE
-500 PEPQPVTPPMP
+500 PDPQPVTPQMP

-553 EPRAKSNSGSRK
+553 EPRAESNSGSRK

-584 YELFSGSDNDNSETP
+584 YGLFSGSDNNNSETP

-606 EDTQGKD
+606 EDKQGKD

-627 YSGLVNADNLP
+627 YSGPVNADNLP

>member
-117 IAEATQKVHAAGQTL
+117 IAAATQKVHAAGQTL

-162 SAQTDPYYAPE
+162 SSQTNPYYAPE

-190 GAILYRM
+190 GAILYRI

-261 APQPQPEPAPKPA
+261 PPQPQPEPAPKPA
-274 PKPTPETVPAPAPKP
+274 PEPVS
-289 EPQPEPAPKPVP
+289 EPQ
-301 EPQPEPKPKP
+301 P

-316 PAPAPAPQP
+316 PAPAPQ
-325 QAEPTPQPVPEPQ
+325 
-338 PEPKPKPTP
+338 
-347 EPIPAPAPAP
+347 
-357 QPQAEPTPQPVPEP
+357 
-371 QPEPKP
+371 
-377 QPTLE
+377 
-382 PVPAPAPQPQPT
+382 PQPQPT

-404 PKPQPT
+404 PAPQ
-410 PAPVPASAPE
+410 
-420 PQPQPQPTP
+420 
-429 QPTPEPVPAPAPQPQ
+429 PVPAPAPQPQ
-444 PEPTPHPVPEPQ
+444 PQPEPTPAPEPAPQPQPQ
-456 PEPKPQPT
+456 PE
-464 PESVPEP
+464 
-471 EPVPAPVPEPQPEPE
+471 PEPE
-486 PQPAPEPVPAPKPE
+486 PQPAPEPVPDPKPE
-500 PEPQPVTPPMP
+500 PDPQPVTPQMP

-553 EPRAKSNSGSRK
+553 EPRTESNSGSRK

-627 YSGLVNADNLP
+627 YSGPVNADNLP

>member
-28 VYSGRLT
+28 VYSGRLS

-43 HRLKDEFAENTE
+43 HRLKDEFAGNTE

-66 VSDPSLAVIADAFAE
+66 VSDPSLAVIADAFPE

-95 SLESLTMG
+95 SLDSLTMG
-103 KRMAPERAEDIFRR
+103 KRLAPERAEDIFRR
-117 IAEATQKVHAAGQTL
+117 IAEATHKVHAAGQTL

-250 GGAQPQTVPPT
+250 GGAQPQNVPPT
-261 APQPQPEPAPKPA
+261 APQPQPEPMPKPA
-274 PKPTPETVPAPAPKP
+274 TE
-289 EPQPEPAPKPVP
+289 PVP
-301 EPQPEPKPKP
+301 EPQP
-311 TPEPI
+311 T
-316 PAPAPAPQP
+316 
-325 QAEPTPQPVPEPQ
+325 
-338 PEPKPKPTP
+338 
-347 EPIPAPAPAP
+347 
-357 QPQAEPTPQPVPEP
+357 
-371 QPEPKP
+371 
-377 QPTLE
+377 
-382 PVPAPAPQPQPT
+382 
-394 PKPVP
+394 P

-410 PAPVPASAPE
+410 P
-420 PQPQPQPTP
+420 
-429 QPTPEPVPAPAPQPQ
+429 EPVPAPAPKPQPQPGPTPEPQ
-444 PEPTPHPVPEPQ
+444 PEPTPKSEPIPEPVPEPQ
-456 PEPKPQPT
+456 P
-464 PESVPEP
+464 
-471 EPVPAPVPEPQPEPE
+471 
-486 PQPAPEPVPAPKPE
+486 VPAPKPA
-500 PEPQPVTPPMP
+500 PDPRPVTPPLP
-511 PQRPR
+511 PQQPR

-531 PSTEVTAKTNTSK
+531 PATEVAAKTNTS
-544 TQPAPVHES
+544 QIQHAPVHES
-553 EPRAKSNSGSRK
+553 EPRAESNSGSRK

-584 YELFSGSDNDNSETP
+584 YELFSGSDNDNSESP
-599 VEAPVIA
+599 VAAPVIA
-606 EDTQGKD
+606 EDTQGKE
-613 VTDEPMEVDGIRFT
+613 VTDEPMEVDGIRFSYT
-627 YSGLVNADNLP
+627 GPVNADNLP

>member
-28 VYSGRLT
+28 VYSGRLS

-43 HRLKDEFAENTE
+43 HRLKDEFAGNTE

-95 SLESLTMG
+95 SLDSLTMG

-162 SAQTDPYYAPE
+162 SSQTNPYYAPE
-173 RYEAHG
+173 RYEAQG

-214 DYPDNIPFELA
+214 DYADNIPFELA
-225 DLIDK
+225 DLIDQ

-261 APQPQPEPAPKPA
+261 APQPQPEPAPISKPG
-274 PKPTPETVPAPAPKP
+274 PTPEAVPAPAPKP
-289 EPQPEPAPKPVP
+289 QPKPEPTPQPQPEPAPKPEPIP
-301 EPQPEPKPKP
+301 EPVTAPQPEP
-311 TPEPI
+311 
-316 PAPAPAPQP
+316 
-325 QAEPTPQPVPEPQ
+325 EPQ
-338 PEPKPKPTP
+338 
-347 EPIPAPAPAP
+347 
-357 QPQAEPTPQPVPEP
+357 
-371 QPEPKP
+371 
-377 QPTLE
+377 
-382 PVPAPAPQPQPT
+382 
-394 PKPVP
+394 PVP

-410 PAPVPASAPE
+410 PAPVPA
-420 PQPQPQPTP
+420 
-429 QPTPEPVPAPAPQPQ
+429 PAA
-444 PEPTPHPVPEPQ
+444 
-456 PEPKPQPT
+456 K
-464 PESVPEP
+464 
-471 EPVPAPVPEPQPEPE
+471 PQPEPE

-500 PEPQPVTPPMP
+500 PDPQPVTPQMP

-553 EPRAKSNSGSRK
+553 EPRAESNSGSRK

-584 YELFSGSDNDNSETP
+584 YELFSGSDNDNIETP

-606 EDTQGKD
+606 EDKQGKD

-627 YSGLVNADNLP
+627 YTGPVNADNLP

-691 RTAAAPDGSYDY
+691 RTAPAPDGSYDY

>member
-274 PKPTPETVPAPAPKP
+274 PKPTPEPVPAPAPKP

-325 QAEPTPQPVPEPQ
+325 QAEPTPQ
-338 PEPKPKPTP
+338 
-347 EPIPAPAPAP
+347 
-357 QPQAEPTPQPVPEP
+357 
-371 QPEPKP
+371 
-377 QPTLE
+377 
-382 PVPAPAPQPQPT
+382 
-394 PKPVP
+394 
-399 EPQPA
+399 
-404 PKPQPT
+404 
-410 PAPVPASAPE
+410 
-420 PQPQPQPTP
+420 
-429 QPTPEPVPAPAPQPQ
+429 
-444 PEPTPHPVPEPQ
+444 PVPEPQ

-553 EPRAKSNSGSRK
+553 EPRAESNSGSRK

-606 EDTQGKD
+606 EDKQGKD

-627 YSGLVNADNLP
+627 YSGPVNADNLP

>member
-28 VYSGRLT
+28 VYSGRLS

-43 HRLKDEFAENTE
+43 HRLKDEFAGNTE

-117 IAEATQKVHAAGQTL
+117 LAEATQKVHAAGQTL

-162 SAQTDPYYAPE
+162 SSQTNPYYAPE

-261 APQPQPEPAPKPA
+261 APQPQPEPAPVSEPQ
-274 PKPTPETVPAPAPKP
+274 PTPEPVPAPAPKP

-301 EPQPEPKPKP
+301 EPQPAPKPQP

-316 PAPAPAPQP
+316 PAPAPQP
-325 QAEPTPQPVPEPQ
+325 QPQ
-338 PEPKPKPTP
+338 PEP
-347 EPIPAPAPAP
+347 EPA
-357 QPQAEPTPQPVPEP
+357 
-371 QPEPKP
+371 
-377 QPTLE
+377 
-382 PVPAPAPQPQPT
+382 

-410 PAPVPASAPE
+410 PEPVPAPAPKPQPQPE
-420 PQPQPQPTP
+420 PQPQPQPEPAPKPEP
-429 QPTPEPVPAPAPQPQ
+429 QPTPERVPAPAPKPGPQPQPAPQPVPEPQPAPKPQPVPTPAPQPQ
-444 PEPTPHPVPEPQ
+444 PQ
-456 PEPKPQPT
+456 
-464 PESVPEP
+464 PEP
-471 EPVPAPVPEPQPEPE
+471 EPAPKPEPIPEPVTAPQPEPE
-486 PQPAPEPVPAPKPE
+486 PQPAPEPVTAPKPA
-500 PEPQPVTPPMP
+500 PDPQPVTPQMP

-531 PSTEVTAKTNTSK
+531 PSTEVTAKTDTSK
-544 TQPAPVHES
+544 TRPAPVHES
-553 EPRAKSNSGSRK
+553 EPRAESDSGSRK

-606 EDTQGKD
+606 EDRQGKD

-627 YSGLVNADNLP
+627 YSGPVNADNLP

-644 TYESGLWTSYE
+644 TYESGLWTSYD

>member
-28 VYSGRLT
+28 VYSGRLS

-43 HRLKDEFAENTE
+43 HRLKDEFAGNTE

-95 SLESLTMG
+95 SLDSLTMG

-162 SAQTDPYYAPE
+162 SSQTNPYYAPE
-173 RYEAHG
+173 RYEAQG

-261 APQPQPEPAPKPA
+261 PPQPQPEPAPKPA
-274 PKPTPETVPAPAPKP
+274 PEPVS
-289 EPQPEPAPKPVP
+289 EPQP
-301 EPQPEPKPKP
+301 
-311 TPEPI
+311 T
-316 PAPAPAPQP
+316 
-325 QAEPTPQPVPEPQ
+325 
-338 PEPKPKPTP
+338 
-347 EPIPAPAPAP
+347 
-357 QPQAEPTPQPVPEP
+357 
-371 QPEPKP
+371 
-377 QPTLE
+377 
-382 PVPAPAPQPQPT
+382 
-394 PKPVP
+394 P

-404 PKPQPT
+404 PKPQP
-410 PAPVPASAPE
+410 APASA
-420 PQPQPQPTP
+420 PQPQPQPEPEPEPEPTPKPVSEPQPAPKPQPVPAPEP
-429 QPTPEPVPAPAPQPQ
+429 QPTPEPVPEPQPQ
-444 PEPTPHPVPEPQ
+444 PEPAPQPTPKPVPVPKPVPEPVPAPAPKPQPEPEPTPEPAPKSEPIPEPVPEPQ
-456 PEPKPQPT
+456 P
-464 PESVPEP
+464 
-471 EPVPAPVPEPQPEPE
+471 
-486 PQPAPEPVPAPKPE
+486 VPAPKPA
-500 PEPQPVTPPMP
+500 PAPRPVTPPLP
-511 PQRPR
+511 PQQPR

-553 EPRAKSNSGSRK
+553 EPRAESNSGSRK

-627 YSGLVNADNLP
+627 YSGPVNADNLP

>member
-117 IAEATQKVHAAGQTL
+117 LAEATQKVHAAGQTL

-162 SAQTDPYYAPE
+162 SSQTNPYYAPE

-274 PKPTPETVPAPAPKP
+274 PEPVSEPVS
-289 EPQPEPAPKPVP
+289 EPQ
-301 EPQPEPKPKP
+301 P

-316 PAPAPAPQP
+316 PAPAPQ
-325 QAEPTPQPVPEPQ
+325 
-338 PEPKPKPTP
+338 
-347 EPIPAPAPAP
+347 
-357 QPQAEPTPQPVPEP
+357 
-371 QPEPKP
+371 
-377 QPTLE
+377 
-382 PVPAPAPQPQPT
+382 PQPQPT
-394 PKPVP
+394 PKLVP

-410 PAPVPASAPE
+410 PEPIPAPAPQPQPRPTPKPVPE
-420 PQPQPQPTP
+420 PQPAPAPQ
-429 QPTPEPVPAPAPQPQ
+429 PVPAPAPQPQ
-444 PEPTPHPVPEPQ
+444 PQPEPTPAPEPAPQPQPQ
-456 PEPKPQPT
+456 PE
-464 PESVPEP
+464 
-471 EPVPAPVPEPQPEPE
+471 PEPE

-500 PEPQPVTPPMP
+500 PDPQPVTPQMP

-553 EPRAKSNSGSRK
+553 EPRAESNSGSRK
-565 RAIIAIVGV
+565 RTIIAIVGV

-584 YELFSGSDNDNSETP
+584 YGLFSGSDNDNSETP

-606 EDTQGKD
+606 EDRQGKD

-627 YSGLVNADNLP
+627 YSGPVNADNLP

>member
-28 VYSGRLT
+28 VYSGRLS

-43 HRLKDEFAENTE
+43 HRLKDEFAGNTE

-162 SAQTDPYYAPE
+162 SSQTNPYYAPE

-261 APQPQPEPAPKPA
+261 APQPQPEPAPIPKPGPTPQAVPAPA
-274 PKPTPETVPAPAPKP
+274 PKPEPQQEPAPQPTPEPIPAPAPQPQPQPTPKLVPEPQPAPKPQPTPESEPQPAPEPVPAPAPKP
-289 EPQPEPAPKPVP
+289 EPQPEPAP
-301 EPQPEPKPKP
+301 Q
-311 TPEPI
+311 
-316 PAPAPAPQP
+316 
-325 QAEPTPQPVPEPQ
+325 
-338 PEPKPKPTP
+338 
-347 EPIPAPAPAP
+347 
-357 QPQAEPTPQPVPEP
+357 
-371 QPEPKP
+371 
-377 QPTLE
+377 
-382 PVPAPAPQPQPT
+382 
-394 PKPVP
+394 PVP

-410 PAPVPASAPE
+410 PEPIPAPAPQPQPRPTPKPVPE
-420 PQPQPQPTP
+420 PQPAPAPQ
-429 QPTPEPVPAPAPQPQ
+429 PVPAPAPQPQ
-444 PEPTPHPVPEPQ
+444 PQPEPTPAPEPAPQPQPQ
-456 PEPKPQPT
+456 PE
-464 PESVPEP
+464 
-471 EPVPAPVPEPQPEPE
+471 PEPE

-500 PEPQPVTPPMP
+500 PDPQPVAPQMP

-553 EPRAKSNSGSRK
+553 EPRAESNSGSRK

-584 YELFSGSDNDNSETP
+584 YGLFSGSDNDNSETP

-606 EDTQGKD
+606 EDKQGKD

-627 YSGLVNADNLP
+627 YSGPVNADNLP

>member
-28 VYSGRLT
+28 VYSGRLS

-43 HRLKDEFAENTE
+43 HRLKDEFAGNTE

-66 VSDPSLAVIADAFAE
+66 VSDPSLAVIVDAFAE

-95 SLESLTMG
+95 SLDSLTMG
-103 KRMAPERAEDIFRR
+103 KRMAPERAENIFRR

-214 DYPDNIPFELA
+214 DYPDNVPFELA

-239 FYSVANMLADL
+239 FYSVANMLTDL

-274 PKPTPETVPAPAPKP
+274 PEPVSEPQPTPEAVPAPAPKP
-289 EPQPEPAPKPVP
+289 E
-301 EPQPEPKPKP
+301 
-311 TPEPI
+311 
-316 PAPAPAPQP
+316 
-325 QAEPTPQPVPEPQ
+325 
-338 PEPKPKPTP
+338 
-347 EPIPAPAPAP
+347 
-357 QPQAEPTPQPVPEP
+357 
-371 QPEPKP
+371 
-377 QPTLE
+377 
-382 PVPAPAPQPQPT
+382 
-394 PKPVP
+394 
-399 EPQPA
+399 
-404 PKPQPT
+404 
-410 PAPVPASAPE
+410 
-420 PQPQPQPTP
+420 
-429 QPTPEPVPAPAPQPQ
+429 PQ

-553 EPRAKSNSGSRK
+553 EPRAESNSGSRK

-606 EDTQGKD
+606 EDKQGKD

-627 YSGLVNADNLP
+627 YSGPVNADNLP

>member
-28 VYSGRLT
+28 VYSGRLS

-43 HRLKDEFAENTE
+43 HRLKDEFAGNTE

-117 IAEATQKVHAAGQTL
+117 IAEATQKVHAAGKTL

-261 APQPQPEPAPKPA
+261 APQPQPEPEPM
-274 PKPTPETVPAPAPKP
+274 PKP
-289 EPQPEPAPKPVP
+289 EPEPVS
-301 EPQPEPKPKP
+301 EPQP

-316 PAPAPAPQP
+316 PAPAPK
-325 QAEPTPQPVPEPQ
+325 PEPHS
-338 PEPKPKPTP
+338 EP
-347 EPIPAPAPAP
+347 A
-357 QPQAEPTPQPVPEP
+357 
-371 QPEPKP
+371 
-377 QPTLE
+377 
-382 PVPAPAPQPQPT
+382 

-410 PAPVPASAPE
+410 PEPIPAPA
-420 PQPQPQPTP
+420 PQPQPQPQPEPAPKPVPEP
-429 QPTPEPVPAPAPQPQ
+429 QPAPAPQPVPAPAPQPQ
-444 PEPTPHPVPEPQ
+444 PQPEPTPAPEPAPQPQPQ
-456 PEPKPQPT
+456 PE
-464 PESVPEP
+464 
-471 EPVPAPVPEPQPEPE
+471 PEPE

-500 PEPQPVTPPMP
+500 PDPQPVTPQMP

-553 EPRAKSNSGSRK
+553 ELRAESNSGSRK

-584 YELFSGSDNDNSETP
+584 YGLFSGSDNDNSETP

-627 YSGLVNADNLP
+627 YSGPVNADNLP

>member
-28 VYSGRLT
+28 VYSGRLS

-43 HRLKDEFAENTE
+43 HRLKDEFAGNTE

-66 VSDPSLAVIADAFAE
+66 VSDPSLAVIVDAFAE

-95 SLESLTMG
+95 SLDSLTMG

-214 DYPDNIPFELA
+214 DYPNDIPFELA

-250 GGAQPQTVPPT
+250 GGTQPQTVPPT
-261 APQPQPEPAPKPA
+261 APQPQPEPMPKPA
-274 PKPTPETVPAPAPKP
+274 TE
-289 EPQPEPAPKPVP
+289 PVP
-301 EPQPEPKPKP
+301 EPQP
-311 TPEPI
+311 T
-316 PAPAPAPQP
+316 
-325 QAEPTPQPVPEPQ
+325 
-338 PEPKPKPTP
+338 
-347 EPIPAPAPAP
+347 
-357 QPQAEPTPQPVPEP
+357 
-371 QPEPKP
+371 
-377 QPTLE
+377 
-382 PVPAPAPQPQPT
+382 
-394 PKPVP
+394 P

-404 PKPQPT
+404 PKPQP
-410 PAPVPASAPE
+410 APASA
-420 PQPQPQPTP
+420 PQPQPQPEPEPEPEPTPKPVSEP
-429 QPTPEPVPAPAPQPQ
+429 QPAPKPQPVPAPAPQPQ
-444 PEPTPHPVPEPQ
+444 PEPTPAPA
-456 PEPKPQPT
+456 
-464 PESVPEP
+464 PEP
-471 EPVPAPVPEPQPEPE
+471 EPAAEPLQKPEAQ
-486 PQPAPEPVPAPKPE
+486 PVPAPKPE
-500 PEPQPVTPPMP
+500 PDPQPVTPPLP

-531 PSTEVTAKTNTSK
+531 PSTEVAAKTNTSQ
-544 TQPAPVHES
+544 TQHASIHES
-553 EPRAKSNSGSRK
+553 EPRAESNSGSRK

-584 YELFSGSDNDNSETP
+584 YELFSGSDNDNIETP

-606 EDTQGKD
+606 EDTQGKE

-627 YSGLVNADNLP
+627 YSGPVNADNLP